1 MKQKFGGFSLIELLT
16 VTVIVGI
23 LVGVAITNV
32 LTTIRKQN
40 IVKERDMILDSLKTA
55 QTNSIAAK
63 NAQKYGILFNI
74 NQIEELENELSVKQI
89 KLKEG
94 VELSSS
100 CRAVNF
106 DKLTGKTD
114 LVDDCEVV
122 VQLSGYKCG
131 IMITKQGILN
141 KTNLEK
147 I

>member
-16 VTVIVGI
+16 VMVIVGI